1 MLHSQAQMHSSFL
14 MIRRTE
20 KRVGRPGY
28 EDLRVINSHQNAN
41 PSKVDGE
48 SNRQSS
54 TIR

>member
-28 EDLRVINSHQNAN
+28 EDRT
-41 PSKVDGE
+41 
-48 SNRQSS
+48 QSYKL
-54 TIR
+54 TLEG